1 MKVPLQGL
9 VRLRL
14 LLAYDGGAFQGWQ
27 SQASG
32 KTVQD
37 SLERAVAALIGRH
50 ATVHGSGR
58 TDSGVHATGQVAHV
72 DVPESRLSLAG
83 WEGALNGHLPREL
96 RVLRVQK
103 ASPGFH
109 ARFSATGKVYTY
121 RVWNARSLHPLEIG
135 RVWHIPSPLD
145 FEKLREAAKSLTG
158 RHDFAAFAAN
168 RGRPE
173 ENTERTIHRIGL
185 RRTGALLTLKFEG
198 EGFLYRMVRMLCGSM
213 VRVAQGKETQEW
225 LEAFLQNPAAG
236 RTSYCAPAEGLCLAR
251 VLYGKTSQTASE
263 TVADGM
269 EKPN

>member
-1 MKVPLQGL
+1 M
-9 VRLRL
+9 RLRL

-37 SLERAVAALIGRH
+37 TLERAVAGLIGKH

-72 DVPESRLSLAG
+72 DVPESRLSLGA
-83 WEGALNGHLPREL
+83 WEGALNGHLPKEL

-109 ARFSATGKVYTY
+109 SRFSATGKVYVY

-135 RVWHIPSPLD
+135 RVWHVPTPIDL
-145 FEKLREAAKSLTG
+145 EKLREAAKMLSG

-173 ENTERTIHRIGL
+173 ECTERTIYRIGL
-185 RRTGALLTLKFEG
+185 RRSGALLTLKFEG
-198 EGFLYRMVRMLCGSM
+198 EGFLYRMVRMLSGSM
-213 VRVAQGKETQEW
+213 IRAAQGKETLDW
-225 LEAFLQNPAAG
+225 LGGFLKNPNAG
-236 RTSYCAPAEGLCLAR
+236 RTSYCSPAEGLCLTR
-251 VLYGKTSQTASE
+251 VLYGKGSGAQGAAEGTD
-263 TVADGM
+263 V
-269 EKPN
+269 